1 MIQHFRKALDV
12 PYEADDLFDLIADVE
27 HYPSFL
33 PWVLSMRVQNQPA
46 SPPLRRANAEARIGY
61 KRFSETFVTAVECDS
76 AQRSVKASL
85 IRGPF
90 RHLQTQWI
98 VTPLAGGSGAARAR
112 VQFVI
117 SYQFK
122 NPLFQAMLL
131 AGFEPVV
138 NRLMR
143 AFMEEAARRKSG
155 ATAPPLREG

>member
-1 MIQHFRKALDV
+1 MIQHFRKVLDV

-27 HYPSFL
+27 AYPRFL

-61 KRFSETFVTAVECDS
+61 KRLSETFVTAVESDAS
-76 AQRSVKASL
+76 QRSVKASL

-90 RHLQTQWI
+90 RHLETQWI
-98 VTPLAGGSGAARAR
+98 VTPLPTGAGADAARSR

-117 SYQFK
+117 RYQFK

-143 AFMEEAARRKSG
+143 AFMEEAARRQSG
-155 ATAPPLREG
+155 AAALPPK